1 MADQVFAELETDVT
15 ALEGVVPSVVAII
28 EGIADQIQAAVD
40 ADNLADTTKSA
51 QLAGRVRAQAT
62 VLANAAAANPAPG
75 EGGTGGEGG
84 GGTEG

>member
-1 MADQVFAELETDVT
+1 MADQVFTQLETDVT

-51 QLAGRVRAQAT
+51 QLADRVRAQAT
-62 VLANAAAANPAPG
+62 ALANAAAANPGPA
-75 EGGTGGEGG
+75 EG
-84 GGTEG
+84 